1 MPDAVRLLLIWYGA
15 VSLLAFVLFAWDK
28 LMAKLGRR
36 RIPEAALLGT
46 ALGGGGLGGLLAMA
60 LLRHKRRK
68 PSFRLGVPAALA
80 LQAGLLLWA
89 CLAPR

>member
-1 MPDAVRLLLIWYGA
+1 MPDAARLLLIWYGA
-15 VSLLAFVLFAWDK
+15 VSLLAFLLFTWDK

-36 RIPEAALLGT
+36 RIPEAALLGA
-46 ALGGGGLGGLLAMA
+46 ALGGGGLGSFLAMA

-68 PSFRLGVPAALA
+68 APFRLGVPAALA

-89 CLAPR
+89 WLAPE